1 MSWLKKDK
9 VVVPVDFSVF
19 SYSAINIARN
29 FVDDNSNIHVIHV
42 IREINPRLLSSGLG
56 KEYKEHVDKRHEIT
70 KKELKENIVSEYP
83 GINIHVEEGEPG
95 EGITDFASKV
105 HADLI
110 VIPSYGRKGIKEHML
125 GSVAERVLRLAPC
138 SVLVIKPHVE

>member
-1 MSWLKKDK
+1 MAWLKKDK

-19 SYSAINIARN
+19 SHSAINIATN
-29 FVDDNSNIHVIHV
+29 FVDHNSNIHVIHV

-56 KEYKEHVDKRHEIT
+56 KEYKEQVDKRHEIT
-70 KKELKENIVSEYP
+70 ENELKSNIVTEYP
-83 GINIHVEEGEPG
+83 GININIEEGEPG
-95 EGITDFASKV
+95 EGITDFASKIN
-105 HADLI
+105 AELI